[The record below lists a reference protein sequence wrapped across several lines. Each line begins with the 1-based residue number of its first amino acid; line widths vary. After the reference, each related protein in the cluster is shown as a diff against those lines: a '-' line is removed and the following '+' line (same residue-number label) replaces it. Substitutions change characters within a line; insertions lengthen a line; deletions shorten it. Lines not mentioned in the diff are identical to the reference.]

1 MSPDTQNNRFPL
13 PRQTPAPAAAGQRCV
28 TRANLVYS
36 RAVYLI
42 YSLALA
48 VALAL
53 YLPFYAFRMKV
64 LKKDRVHLRERLALG
79 LEKRPEGRDAVWIH
93 AVSVGEVLSLQ
104 HLVRELKRRHPE
116 WDIVFSTLTHTGIK
130 VARDKLAEA
139 DRIFFVPLDFRHVI
153 RRVFRAVRPGAL
165 VLAESEFWPNL
176 VGEAADR
183 GLKVLLVNG
192 RISEHTFKVYEDIR
206 PIARRILGNV
216 DRFLVQTD
224 EDREKLERLGIE
236 PARLEVAG
244 NLKSEVRLPAF
255 SAGELGEFKRSLG
268 LGGREKIVVAGS
280 TRKGEE
286 DRLLKA
292 FAEARKERPD
302 LRFIVAPRHIERA
315 GEIERAAQATGF
327 TVVRRTQARPDD
339 RWDVLVLD
347 TIGELARVYALS
359 DAAFVG
365 GSLVDWGGHNI
376 LEPAFYGR
384 PVFFGPHMQN
394 FARLADSFIR
404 AGGARIVRTDPEL
417 VDMFLLKDGQ
427 DLDRMGELARAHLAS
442 LGGATEKTIRAIEGA
457 MRKSRPV
464 PQQGGFE

>member
-1 MSPDTQNNRFPL
+1 
-13 PRQTPAPAAAGQRCV
+13 
-28 TRANLVYS
+28 
-36 RAVYLI
+36 
-42 YSLALA
+42 LA

-53 YLPFYAFRMKV
+53 YLPYYAFRMKV
-64 LKKDRVHLRERLALG
+64 LKRDRVHLRERLALG
-79 LEKRPEGRDAVWIH
+79 LAMRPAGRRAVWIH
-93 AVSVGEVLSLQ
+93 AVSVGEVISLQ

-130 VARDKLAEA
+130 VAREKLVGA
-139 DRIFFVPLDFRHVI
+139 DRIFFVPLDFRRVI
-153 RRVFRAVRPGAL
+153 RRVFRAVRPSAL

-183 GLKVLLVNG
+183 GLEVLLING
-192 RISEHTFKVYEDIR
+192 RISEHTFKVYEDLR

-216 DRFLVQTD
+216 GRFLVQTD
-224 EDREKLERLGIE
+224 EDRERLERLGTDPGRI
-236 PARLEVAG
+236 EVAG
-244 NLKSEVRLPAF
+244 NLKSEVRLPLF
-255 SAGELGEFKRSLG
+255 SDAELRDLERSIGLRGGEKV
-268 LGGREKIVVAGS
+268 VVAGS

-286 DRLLKA
+286 ERLLKA

-302 LRFIVAPRHIERA
+302 LRFVVAPRHIERA
-315 GEIERAAQATGF
+315 GEIERAAEGTGF

-339 RWDVLVLD
+339 RWDVLILD

-376 LEPAFYGR
+376 LEPAFYGK

-404 AGGARIVRTDPEL
+404 AGGARIVRTDPDL
-417 VDMFLLKDGQ
+417 VDMFLLRDAEALG
-427 DLDRMGELARAHLAS
+427 RMGAAARAHLAS
-442 LGGATEKTIRAIEGA
+442 LGGATERTIRAVEEA
-457 MRKSRPV
+457 MRRSRAV
-464 PQQGGFE
+464 PGKGDPE

>member
-1 MSPDTQNNRFPL
+1 M
-13 PRQTPAPAAAGQRCV
+13 
-28 TRANLVYS
+28 
-36 RAVYLI
+36 YLI
-42 YSLALA
+42 YSFALA

-79 LEKRPEGRDAVWIH
+79 MEKRPEGRDAVWIH

-104 HLVRELKRRHPE
+104 HLIRELKRRHPE
-116 WDIVFSTLTHTGIK
+116 WDIVFSALTHSGIK
-130 VARDKLAEA
+130 VAREKLKEA
-139 DRIFFVPLDFRHVI
+139 DRVLFVPLDFRRVL
-153 RRVFRAVRPGAL
+153 RRVFRAIRPGVL

-176 VGEAADR
+176 LGEAADQ
-183 GLKVLLVNG
+183 GVKVLLING
-192 RISEHTFKVYEDIR
+192 RISAHTFKVYEDIR

-224 EDREKLERLGIE
+224 EDREKLERLGID
-236 PARLEVAG
+236 PGRLEVAG
-244 NLKSEVRLPAF
+244 NLKSEVRLPIF
-255 SAGELGEFKRSLG
+255 SEGELHDFKRSLG
-268 LGGREKIVVAGS
+268 FEDGDKIVVAGS

-292 FAEARKERPD
+292 FAEARKERSD

-315 GEIERAAQATGF
+315 GEIERAAQGTGF
-327 TVVRRTQARPDD
+327 KVARRTQARPDD

-359 DAAFVG
+359 EAAFVG

-376 LEPAFYGR
+376 LEPAFYGK

-404 AGGARIVRTDPEL
+404 AGGARIVLTDEEL
-417 VDMFLLKDGQ
+417 VDMFLLKDEEA
-427 DLDRMGELARAHLAS
+427 LARMGVKARAHLAS
-442 LGGATEKTIRAIEGA
+442 LGGATERTIRAIEGA
-457 MRKSRPV
+457 IGKSGSV
-464 PQQGGFE
+464 PHQGGPR

>member
-1 MSPDTQNNRFPL
+1 M
-13 PRQTPAPAAAGQRCV
+13 
-28 TRANLVYS
+28 
-36 RAVYLI
+36 AVYLI
-42 YSLALA
+42 YSFALA

-79 LEKRPEGRDAVWIH
+79 MEKRPKGRDAVWIH

-104 HLVRELKRRHPE
+104 HLIRELKQRHPE

-130 VARDKLAEA
+130 VAREKIKEA
-139 DRIFFVPLDFRHVI
+139 DRVFFVPLDFRWVL
-153 RRVFRAVRPGAL
+153 RRVFRAIHPGVL

-176 VGEAADR
+176 LGEAADQ
-183 GLKVLLVNG
+183 GLKILLING
-192 RISEHTFKVYEDIR
+192 RISAHTFKVYSDIR
-206 PIARRILGNV
+206 PIARKILGTV

-236 PARLEVAG
+236 PGKLEVAG
-244 NLKSEVRLPAF
+244 NLKSEVRLPVF
-255 SAGELGEFKRSLG
+255 SEGELRDFKRSLG
-268 LGGREKIVVAGS
+268 LEGGEKIVVAGS

-286 DRLLKA
+286 ERLIRA
-292 FAEARKERPD
+292 FAEARKRRPD
-302 LRFIVAPRHIERA
+302 LRFVVAPRHVERA
-315 GEIERAAQATGF
+315 GDVEKAALWTGF
-327 TVVRRTQARPDD
+327 TIARRTRTRPDA
-339 RWDVLVLD
+339 RWDVLILD
-347 TIGELARVYALS
+347 TIGELARVYAIS

-404 AGGARIVRTDPEL
+404 AEAARVVRTDTEL
-417 VDMFLLKDGQ
+417 AEMFLLEDVDALG
-427 DLDRMGELARAHLAS
+427 RMGERARAHLAS
-442 LGGATEKTIRAIEGA
+442 LGGATERTIRAIEWA
-457 MRKSRPV
+457 MGKSGPV
-464 PQQGGFE
+464 HDQGGLR

>member
-1 MSPDTQNNRFPL
+1 
-13 PRQTPAPAAAGQRCV
+13 
-28 TRANLVYS
+28 
-36 RAVYLI
+36 VYLI

-53 YLPFYAFRMKV
+53 YLPYYAFRMKV

-79 LEKRPEGRDAVWIH
+79 LPMRPEGREAVWVH
-93 AVSVGEVLSLQ
+93 AVSVGEVISLQ

-116 WDIVFSTLTHTGIK
+116 WDIVFSTLTHTGIR
-130 VARDKLAEA
+130 VAREKLVEA
-139 DRIFFVPLDFRHVI
+139 DRIFFVPLDFRRVI

-183 GLKVLLVNG
+183 GLRVLLING

-224 EDREKLERLGIE
+224 EDRERLERLGTDPGRI
-236 PARLEVAG
+236 EVAG
-244 NLKSEVRLPAF
+244 NLKSEVRLPQF
-255 SAGELGEFKRSLG
+255 SESELADLKRSLG
-268 LGGREKIVVAGS
+268 LGGGEKVVVAGS

-286 DRLLKA
+286 ERLLRA

-302 LRFIVAPRHIERA
+302 LKFVVAPRHIERA
-315 GEIERAAQATGF
+315 GEIERAAQETGF

-339 RWDVLVLD
+339 RWDVLILD

-384 PVFFGPHMQN
+384 PVFFGPHMRN
-394 FARLADSFIR
+394 FALLADSFVR
-404 AGGARIVRTDPEL
+404 AGGARIVRTDADL
-417 VDMFLLKDGQ
+417 LDMFLLR
-427 DLDRMGELARAHLAS
+427 DREALGKMGAAARAHLAS
-442 LGGATEKTIRAIEGA
+442 LGGATEKTIRAIEDA
-457 MRKSRPV
+457 MRSPRPA
-464 PQQGGFE
+464 PDKGAH

>member
-1 MSPDTQNNRFPL
+1 
-13 PRQTPAPAAAGQRCV
+13 
-28 TRANLVYS
+28 
-36 RAVYLI
+36 VYLI
-42 YSLALA
+42 YSFALA

-64 LKKDRVHLRERLALG
+64 LKKDRVHLRERMALG
-79 LEKRPEGRDAVWIH
+79 MEKRPEGRDAVWIH

-104 HLVRELKRRHPE
+104 NLIRELKRRHPE

-130 VARDKLAEA
+130 MAREKLKEA
-139 DRIFFVPLDFRHVI
+139 DRVFFVPLDFRRVI
-153 RRVFRAVRPGAL
+153 RRVFRAVRPGVL

-183 GLKVLLVNG
+183 GLKVLLING
-192 RISEHTFKVYEDIR
+192 RISDHTFKVYEDIR
-206 PIARRILGNV
+206 PIARRILGNI

-236 PARLEVAG
+236 PGRLEVAG
-244 NLKSEVRLPAF
+244 NLKSEVRLPVLAE
-255 SAGELGEFKRSLG
+255 GELREFKRSLG
-268 LGGREKIVVAGS
+268 LEGGEKVVVAGS

-292 FAEARKERPD
+292 FAEARKKRPG
-302 LRFIVAPRHIERA
+302 LRFVVAPRHVERA
-315 GEIERAAQATGF
+315 GEIEKAAQWTGF
-327 TVVRRTQARPDD
+327 TIARRTRMGPGD
-339 RWDVLVLD
+339 RWDVLILD

-417 VDMFLLKDGQ
+417 ADMFLLEDTAALG
-427 DLDRMGELARAHLAS
+427 RMGERARAHLAS
-442 LGGATEKTIRAIEGA
+442 LGGATERTIRAIEWA
-457 MRKSRPV
+457 MGKSGPG
-464 PQQGGFE
+464 PDQGGL

>member
-1 MSPDTQNNRFPL
+1 MY
-13 PRQTPAPAAAGQRCV
+13 
-28 TRANLVYS
+28 LVYS
-36 RAVYLI
+36 F
-42 YSLALA
+42 ALA

-53 YLPFYAFRMKV
+53 YLPFYAFRMKI

-79 LEKRPEGRDAVWIH
+79 LESRPEGREAVWIH
-93 AVSVGEVLSLQ
+93 AVSVGEVISLQ
-104 HLVRELKRRHPE
+104 HLIRELKRRHPE

-130 VARDKLAEA
+130 VAREKLVEA
-139 DRIFFVPLDFRHVI
+139 DRIFFVPLDFRRVI

-165 VLAESEFWPNL
+165 VLAESEFWP
-176 VGEAADR
+176 
-183 GLKVLLVNG
+183 KVLLING

-224 EDREKLERLGIE
+224 EDRERLERLGIE

-244 NLKSEVRLPAF
+244 NLKSEVRLPVF
-255 SAGELGEFKRSLG
+255 SEGELRDFKRSLG
-268 LGGREKIVVAGS
+268 LGSGEKVVVAGS

-292 FAEARKERPD
+292 FAEARKERPN
-302 LRFIVAPRHIERA
+302 LRFVVAPRHIERA

-327 TVVRRTQARPDD
+327 TVVRRTQARSED

-376 LEPAFYGR
+376 LEPAYYGK

-404 AGGARIVRTDPEL
+404 AGGARIVRTDPDL
-417 VDMFLLKDGQ
+417 VDMFLLRDSEG
-427 DLDRMGELARAHLAS
+427 LERMGARARAHLAS
-442 LGGATEKTIRAIEGA
+442 LGGATERTIRAIEWA
-457 MRKSRPV
+457 MMEK
-464 PQQGGFE
+464 G

>member
-1 MSPDTQNNRFPL
+1 
-13 PRQTPAPAAAGQRCV
+13 
-28 TRANLVYS
+28 
-36 RAVYLI
+36 VYLI
-42 YSLALA
+42 YSFALA
-48 VALAL
+48 VALAF
-53 YLPFYAFRMKV
+53 YLPIYAFRMRV
-64 LKKDRVHLRERLALG
+64 LKKDRVHFRERLALG
-79 LEKRPEGRDAVWIH
+79 FEKRPEGRDAIWIH

-104 HLVRELKRRHPE
+104 HLVGELKRRHPE

-130 VARDKLAEA
+130 VAREKLVEA
-139 DRIFFVPLDFRHVI
+139 DRIFFVPLDFRRVI

-183 GLKVLLVNG
+183 GLKVLLING
-192 RISEHTFKVYEDIR
+192 RISDHTFKVYEDIR
-206 PIARRILGNV
+206 PVARRILGNV

-224 EDREKLERLGIE
+224 EDRERLERLGIE

-244 NLKSEVRLPAF
+244 NLKSEIRLPAF
-255 SAGELGEFKRSLG
+255 SEGELRDFKRSLG
-268 LGGREKIVVAGS
+268 LEGGESVVVAGS

-286 DRLLKA
+286 ERLLKA
-292 FAEARKERPD
+292 FAEARKERTG
-302 LRFIVAPRHIERA
+302 LRFIVAPRHVERA

-327 TVVRRTQARPDD
+327 KVVRRTQARPDD
-339 RWDVLVLD
+339 RWDLLVLD

-376 LEPAFYGR
+376 LEPAYYGK

-417 VDMFLLKDGQ
+417 VEMFLLRDKEALG
-427 DLDRMGELARAHLAS
+427 RMGAQARTHLAS
-442 LGGATEKTIRAIEGA
+442 LGGATERTIRAIEWA
-457 MRKSRPV
+457 MARPE
-464 PQQGGFE
+464 PDRNGGNSE

>member
-1 MSPDTQNNRFPL
+1 M
-13 PRQTPAPAAAGQRCV
+13 
-28 TRANLVYS
+28 
-36 RAVYLI
+36 YLI
-42 YSLALA
+42 YSIALA

-79 LEKRPEGRDAVWIH
+79 LAPRPEGREAVWIH

-130 VARDKLAEA
+130 VAREKLVEA
-139 DRIFFVPLDFRHVI
+139 DRIFFVPLDFRRVI

-183 GLKVLLVNG
+183 GLKVVLING
-192 RISEHTFKVYEDIR
+192 RISEHTFKVYEDIL
-206 PIARRILGNV
+206 PIARRILGGV
-216 DRFLVQTD
+216 DRFLVQTE
-224 EDREKLERLGIE
+224 EDREKLERLGIG
-236 PARLEVAG
+236 PAKLEVAG
-244 NLKSEVRLPAF
+244 NLKSEVRLPVF
-255 SAGELGEFKRSLG
+255 SEGELRDFKRSLG
-268 LGGREKIVVAGS
+268 LDGGERVVVAGS

-292 FAEARKERPD
+292 FAEARRERPE
-302 LRFIVAPRHIERA
+302 LRFVVAPRHIERS

-327 TVVRRTQARPDD
+327 TVVRKTQARPDD
-339 RWDVLVLD
+339 RWDVLILD

-376 LEPAFYGR
+376 LEPAYYGK

-404 AGGARIVRTDPEL
+404 AGAARIVRTDTDL
-417 VDMFLLKDGQ
+417 VDMFLLRDEDTLRK
-427 DLDRMGELARAHLAS
+427 MGALARAHLAS
-442 LGGATEKTIRAIEGA
+442 LGGATERTIRAIEGA
-457 MRKSRPV
+457 MRRSPG
-464 PQQGGFE
+464 QGGLG